1 MANSF
6 AETLKTKRN
15 EKKLSQQKLAE
26 LLFVDRST
34 ISNWESG
41 RRVPDAILIARIAE
55 VLQVEV
61 STLLLSVKAD
71 VPGNVII
78 VDDEEILLSGAIPVL
93 AEVLPHA
100 SITGFTKVSDAIS
113 FVENNQISIAFLD
126 IELGKQ
132 NGLVLCDRLLAID
145 PLINIIFVTGYP
157 DYALDAWETK
167 ACGFLVK
174 PLRKEE
180 VEKVLTKLR
189 YPVRGAL
196 T

>member
-1 MANSF
+1 MKQYDLGTEKIGRLVRHF
-6 AETLKTKRN
+6 A
-15 EKKLSQQKLAE
+15 
-26 LLFVDRST
+26 VPCV
-34 ISNWESG
+34 ISMLVAALYN
-41 RRVPDAILIARIAE
+41 
-55 VLQVEV
+55 
-61 STLLLSVKAD
+61 
-71 VPGNVII
+71 I
-78 VDDEEILLSGAIPVL
+78 VDQIFIGWSSAGAYGNAATNIVYPFTVFALGVALLVGDGSA
-93 AEVLPHA
+93 ANF
-100 SITGFTKVSDAIS
+100 S
-113 FVENNQISIAFLD
+113 